1 MDFSRFTDISKQ
13 TVQKAYRLAREF
25 HCASIEPHI
34 MMVAMMQEG
43 QDMIYFML
51 RKLNVDKTAFFQ
63 AVSDSI
69 SHLPQGENGNPD
81 ITDNLEQVL
90 S

>member
-25 HCASIEPHI
+25 HCASIEPQI

-51 RKLNVDKTAFFQ
+51 RKLNVDKTVFFRLLVIQ
-63 AVSDSI
+63 SLI
-69 SHLPQGENGNPD
+69 YHKGRMIIL
-81 ITDNLEQVL
+81 I
-90 S
+90 